1 MRLLDNNTE
10 VMNIPNSTFQFSAIK
25 PEHLGATEYTL
36 VTTAIDTSGSVES
49 YADDLVK
56 MLNAVVDACKKN
68 PRAENLLFRVVT
80 FNNRVSEVHGFVPLS
95 SITAYDRS
103 DIQCGGMTSLIDAT
117 LNSIEASNAYAK
129 TLTDQDFSVNSAI
142 YIITDG
148 EDNTSKSTS
157 KQVKK
162 VLEESVSG
170 EIVNSMI
177 SILIGINTA
186 SCGHH
191 LAIYHKEAG
200 LTQYAD
206 MGEATPGKLAKLGGF
221 VSKSISSASQSLNS
235 GTPVTVAAAVF

>member
-1 MRLLDNNTE
+1 MRLLDDNTE
-10 VMNIPNSTFQFSAIK
+10 IMTIPNSAYQFSAIK

-36 VTTAIDTSGSVES
+36 VTTAVDISGSVES

-56 MLNAVVDACKKN
+56 MLNSVVDACKKN
-68 PRAENLLFRVVT
+68 PRAENLLFRVIT
-80 FNNRVSEVHGFVPLS
+80 FNSKVAEVHGFVPLS
-95 SITAYDRS
+95 SISTYDRS
-103 DIQCGGMTSLIDAT
+103 DLKCGGNTSLIDAT
-117 LNSIEASNAYAK
+117 LSAIEASNAYAK

-148 EDNTSKSTS
+148 DDNNSKSTA

-162 VLEESVSG
+162 ALEQSVSG
-170 EIVNSMI
+170 EVVNSMV
-177 SILIGINTA
+177 SILIGINTS
-186 SCGHH
+186 SCGHY
-191 LAIYHKEAG
+191 LAIYHKESG

-235 GTPVTVAAAVF
+235 GVPTSVTTAVF